1 MQKENSLKKLQVILR
16 LETVDRVKEAL
27 SSIGIGGA
35 TLMEVRGFGRQR
47 GHTEIYRSQRMEVD
61 FRSKMMLE
69 IVMEEEKV
77 DDAVKIILEHA
88 RTGAVGDGKI
98 FILPVD
104 NVIRSRPGESGTAAG
119 SPFSAVTANGNRKTN
134 GPASSPASRAEP

>member
-1 MQKENSLKKLQVILR
+1 MQKEESLKKLQVILR

-47 GHTEIYRSQRMEVD
+47 GHPEI

-77 DDAVKIILEHA
+77 DAAIKIILENA
-88 RTGAVGDGKI
+88 RTGSVGDGKI

-104 NVIRSRPGESGTAAG
+104 NVIRIRTGECGKDAL
-119 SPFSAVTANGNRKTN
+119 
-134 GPASSPASRAEP
+134 

>member
-1 MQKENSLKKLQVILR
+1 MQKEESLKKLQVILR

-61 FRSKMMLE
+61 FRSKVMLE

-77 DDAVKIILEHA
+77 DAAIKIILENA
-88 RTGAVGDGKI
+88 RTGSVGDGKI

-104 NVIRSRPGESGTAAG
+104 NVIRIRTGECGKDAL
-119 SPFSAVTANGNRKTN
+119 
-134 GPASSPASRAEP
+134 

>member
-1 MQKENSLKKLQVILR
+1 MQKEESLKKLQVILR

-88 RTGAVGDGKI
+88 RAGAVGDGKI
-98 FILPVD
+98 LVLRVD
-104 NVIRSRPGESGTAAG
+104 DVIRIRRGESGRAAL
-119 SPFSAVTANGNRKTN
+119 
-134 GPASSPASRAEP
+134 

>member
-1 MQKENSLKKLQVILR
+1 MQKEDSLKKLQVILR

-77 DDAVKIILEHA
+77 DAAVVE
-88 RTGAVGDGKI
+88 
-98 FILPVD
+98 
-104 NVIRSRPGESGTAAG
+104 VIRKLDTNPKLSQAIRQKIGSRNDTE
-119 SPFSAVTANGNRKTN
+119 
-134 GPASSPASRAEP
+134 E

>member
-1 MQKENSLKKLQVILR
+1 MQKEDSLKKLQVILR

-77 DDAVKIILEHA
+77 DAAVKIILENA

-104 NVIRSRPGESGTAAG
+104 NVIRIRTGEYGKAAL
-119 SPFSAVTANGNRKTN
+119 
-134 GPASSPASRAEP
+134 